1 MSNAEVNSVMN
12 EVLKNRERILI
23 LEKIVEKLVN
33 EGSVNQYDYRK
44 FSQEAFEEIKK
55 DFALN

>member
-44 FSQEAFEEIKK
+44 FSQEAFEEVKK